1 MAVRRLT
8 VKNIISR
15 IRQTFPEAPDNYLYN
30 LINDALL
37 EAGLYRTKVEYAKAT
52 TVKDQMWYD
61 LSDTGSSVDINKVF
75 RVDFMDSAGD
85 YIKIPRMLD
94 NEILNTGIIH
104 FINNLVWFWSIRAQG
119 AGGLHGARVRP
130 ARCDCQ
136 RVRGCGG
143 DYGRRGIVVPVDARN
158 RDVDRDGRADGGQAP
173 YSEAGGLRGAMS

>member
-61 LSDTGSSVDINKVF
+61 LSDTGSSVDINNVF

-94 NEILNTGIIH
+94 NEILKMDIT
-104 FINNLVWFWSIRAQG
+104 
-119 AGGLHGARVRP
+119 
-130 ARCDCQ
+130 
-136 RVRGCGG
+136 
-143 DYGRRGIVVPVDARN
+143 
-158 RDVDRDGRADGGQAP
+158 
-173 YSEAGGLRGAMS
+173 

>member
-75 RVDFMDSAGD
+75 
-85 YIKIPRMLD
+85 
-94 NEILNTGIIH
+94 
-104 FINNLVWFWSIRAQG
+104 
-119 AGGLHGARVRP
+119 
-130 ARCDCQ
+130 
-136 RVRGCGG
+136 
-143 DYGRRGIVVPVDARN
+143 
-158 RDVDRDGRADGGQAP
+158 
-173 YSEAGGLRGAMS
+173 